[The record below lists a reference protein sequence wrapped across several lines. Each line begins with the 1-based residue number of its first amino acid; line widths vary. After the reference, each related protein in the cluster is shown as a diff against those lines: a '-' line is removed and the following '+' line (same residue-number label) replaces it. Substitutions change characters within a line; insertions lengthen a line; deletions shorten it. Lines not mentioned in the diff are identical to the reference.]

1 MIINFQEIKSL
12 DDFEYLRTL
21 RNKTYIRINSL
32 NKKKVSKKDHK
43 NWLDKNKKNKIFIL
57 KDKKK
62 NIGYIRIDEKKF
74 VSWALEK
81 KYWGKIKFAD
91 YLKKTINNKKFT
103 YFCEIIRNNI
113 RSQIVAL
120 KAGFQFDKSK
130 ENIIRFKKN

>member
-81 KYWGKIKFAD
+81 KYWGKIKWMLIFIP
-91 YLKKTINNKKFT
+91 L
-103 YFCEIIRNNI
+103 
-113 RSQIVAL
+113 
-120 KAGFQFDKSK
+120 
-130 ENIIRFKKN
+130 